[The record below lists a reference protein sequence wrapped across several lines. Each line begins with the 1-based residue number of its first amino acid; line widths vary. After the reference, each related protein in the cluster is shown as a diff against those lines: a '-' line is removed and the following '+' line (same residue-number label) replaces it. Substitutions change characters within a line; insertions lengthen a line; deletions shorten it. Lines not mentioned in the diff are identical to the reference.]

1 MRRLLLITMAVS
13 LSAVALPHAADDLI
27 LSRFSDYLD
36 SLRVQA
42 GIPGLAATLVRPD
55 GTWERAYGLQD
66 VDRNVQAR
74 ADTPFHVDAAT
85 QVLTASIVLRCVDE
99 GRLLLD
105 EQIGQY
111 APNAPEPNATIRQ
124 LLSHT
129 SGPPGNPVFSYR
141 PERLDALAPA
151 MAECTGRP
159 FRGSIVEQLNR
170 LSMIDS
176 VPGADVLTLWPLGGD
191 GVTPL
196 AVERYG
202 DLMQR
207 LAKPYAV
214 DSRGRPALSQYVANT
229 LTPASGLISSVRD
242 LASFDISLR
251 RGVLIRADSLTLAWT
266 APVTANGARL
276 PHGLGWFVQTYNGER
291 IVWQFGVGDN
301 ASSSMI
307 VTVPGR
313 AMTLILLANSQ
324 GLARPFSLAAGDVTV
339 SPFAK
344 LFLSLFLR

>member
-1 MRRLLLITMAVS
+1 MRRLLLITIAVS
-13 LSAVALPHAADDLI
+13 LSAIALPQAADDLV

-36 SLRVQA
+36 SLREQA
-42 GIPGLAATLVRPD
+42 GIPGLAATLVRPE
-55 GTWERAYGLQD
+55 GTWERALGQTDLERS
-66 VDRNVQAR
+66 VTTRL
-74 ADTPFHVDAAT
+74 DTPFHIDAAT
-85 QVLTASIVLRCVDE
+85 QVITAAVVLRCVEE

-105 EQIGQY
+105 DQIGHVV
-111 APNAPEPNATIRQ
+111 PNAPEPNATIRQ

-129 SGPPGNPVFSYR
+129 SGTPDNPVFSYR

-151 MAECTGRP
+151 VTECTGRP
-159 FRGSIVEQLNR
+159 FRAAIAEQLNR

-176 VPGADVLTLWPLGGD
+176 VPGPDVVNLG
-191 GVTPL
+191 PL
-196 AVERYG
+196 ADGMTPALIAHYG
-202 DLMQR
+202 DLIQR
-207 LAKPYAV
+207 MARPYSNDA
-214 DSRGRPALSQYVANT
+214 RGRPIPSQYPATT
-229 LTPASGLISSVRD
+229 LTPASGLISSGRD

-251 RGVLIRADSLTLAWT
+251 RGALIRADSLTLAWT
-266 APVTANGARL
+266 APVDRNGVRL

-291 IVWQFGVGDN
+291 IVWQFGLGDN

-324 GLARPFSLAAGDVTV
+324 GLARPFSLAGGDVTV

>member
-1 MRRLLLITMAVS
+1 MAVS
-13 LSAVALPHAADDLI
+13 LSAVALPHAADDLV

-36 SLRVQA
+36 SLRIQA
-42 GIPGLAATLVRPD
+42 GIPGLAATLIRPD
-55 GTWERAYGLQD
+55 GTWERAYGQAD
-66 VDRNVQAR
+66 VERNVAAR
-74 ADTPFHVDAAT
+74 LDTPFPIDAAT
-85 QVLTASIVLRCVDE
+85 QVITASIVLRCVDE
-99 GRLLLD
+99 GRLRLD
-105 EQIGQY
+105 DQIGHY

-129 SGPPGNPVFSYR
+129 SGTPDNPVFSYR
-141 PERLDALAPA
+141 PERLDSLAAA
-151 MAECTGRP
+151 MADCTGRA
-159 FRGSIVEQLNR
+159 FRGSIVEQLGR

-176 VPGADVLTLWPLGGD
+176 VPGADVVSLGPLGD
-191 GVTPL
+191 GMTPAAIAQYSETL
-196 AVERYG
+196 
-202 DLMQR
+202 QR
-207 LAKPYAV
+207 MAKPYAV
-214 DSRGRPALSQYVANT
+214 DARGRPALSQYVANT
-229 LTPASGLISSVRD
+229 LTPANGLISSARD

-251 RGVLIRADSLTLAWT
+251 RGVLIRADTLALAWT
-266 APVTANGARL
+266 APVDRNGVRL

-324 GLARPFSLAAGDVTV
+324 GLSRPFSLAAGDVTV